1 MPIGMADIE
10 RSESFGG
17 ASLEVLGKNEGAAR
31 DARGTAECGDGEN
44 KERVVT
50 AALDGNGD
58 VGGGGDKSDEAASV
72 RASNSA
78 LPTEDDEE
86 NSSDSNG
93 ESSVSGWALEN
104 IQKTPSTKGMANRLN
119 YGDRRKGRKLQVRVH
134 VYDLLD
140 EVRKAF
146 ARWQL
151 SGLRAPT
158 AIRPMCCIDACAR
171 NARQN

>member
-1 MPIGMADIE
+1 MPTMPIGMADIE

-86 NSSDSNG
+86 KNT
-93 ESSVSGWALEN
+93 E
-104 IQKTPSTKGMANRLN
+104 TPQPFPSKE
-119 YGDRRKGRKLQVRVH
+119 
-134 VYDLLD
+134 DL
-140 EVRKAF
+140 
-146 ARWQL
+146 
-151 SGLRAPT
+151 P
-158 AIRPMCCIDACAR
+158 
-171 NARQN
+171 N